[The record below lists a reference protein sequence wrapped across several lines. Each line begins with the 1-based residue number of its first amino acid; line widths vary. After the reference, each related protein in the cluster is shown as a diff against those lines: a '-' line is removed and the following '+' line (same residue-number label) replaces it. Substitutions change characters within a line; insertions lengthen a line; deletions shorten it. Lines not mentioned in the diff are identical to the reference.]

1 MKKSIYLLPLIILM
15 LGACSSVKVVS
26 DMDKTIDFTKLK
38 TYEYYGW
45 ADNSDLILTRF
56 DKERIE
62 GAFKDEFTKRG
73 LEYVEKDG
81 DLVVL
86 LHIIVEDKSR
96 VSANTSGYGNFGY
109 GGGYYGYGPGWGW
122 GGGYGGYG
130 MGMSTTYYDE
140 IDYKVGTLVIDVY
153 HAVDKKLIWESI
165 GTKTVDD
172 NPETRE
178 KSLPKSIAKIMAPYP
193 VAPIKE

>member
-1 MKKSIYLLPLIILM
+1 MKKSIYFLPLIILIIN
-15 LGACSSVKVVS
+15 ACSTVKVTS
-26 DMDKTIDFTKLK
+26 DRDKTVDFTKFK
-38 TYEYYGW
+38 TYEYFGW
-45 ADNSDLILTRF
+45 ADNSDRILTRF

-86 LHIIVEDKSR
+86 LHIVVEDKSR
-96 VSANTSGYGNFGY
+96 VSANTTHYGGY

-122 GGGYGGYG
+122 GPGYG
-130 MGMSTTYYDE
+130 MGMTTTYYDE

-153 HAVDKKLIWESI
+153 HASDKKLIWESI

-178 KSLPKSIAKIMAPYP
+178 KNLPKTIAAIMAPYP
-193 VAPIKE
+193 VTPR

>member
-15 LGACSSVKVVS
+15 LSACSSVKVTS
-26 DMDKTIDFTKLK
+26 DRDKSVDFTQFK
-38 TYEYYGW
+38 TFEYYGW
-45 ADNSDLILTRF
+45 ADNSDRILNRF

-62 GAFKDEFTKRG
+62 SAFGDEFKKRG

-96 VSANTSGYGNFGY
+96 VSANTTHYGGY

-122 GGGYGGYG
+122 GPGYG

-153 HAVDKKLIWESI
+153 HAAEKKLIWESI
-165 GTKTVDD
+165 GSKTVDD

-178 KSLPKSIAKIMAPYP
+178 KSLPKSIAAIMAPYP
-193 VAPIKE
+193 VPPVKEPR

>member
-1 MKKSIYLLPLIILM
+1 MKKSIYFLPLIILIIN
-15 LGACSSVKVVS
+15 ACSTVKVTS
-26 DMDKTIDFTKLK
+26 DRDKTVDFTKFK
-38 TYEYYGW
+38 TFEYFGW
-45 ADNSDLILTRF
+45 ADNSDRILSRF

-86 LHIIVEDKSR
+86 LHIVVEDKSK
-96 VSANTSGYGNFGY
+96 VSANTTHYGGY

-122 GGGYGGYG
+122 GPGYG
-130 MGMSTTYYDE
+130 MGMTTTYYDE

-153 HAVDKKLIWESI
+153 HASDKKLIWESI

-178 KSLPKSIAKIMAPYP
+178 KNLPKTIAAIMAPYP
-193 VAPIKE
+193 VTPR

>member
-1 MKKSIYLLPLIILM
+1 MKKSIYFLPLIILIIN
-15 LGACSSVKVVS
+15 ACSTVKVTS
-26 DMDKTIDFTKLK
+26 DRDKTVDFTKFK
-38 TYEYYGW
+38 TFEYFGW
-45 ADNSDLILTRF
+45 ADNSDRILSRF

-86 LHIIVEDKSR
+86 LHIVVEDKSK
-96 VSANTSGYGNFGY
+96 VSANTTHYGGY

-122 GGGYGGYG
+122 GPGYG
-130 MGMSTTYYDE
+130 MGMTTTYYDE

-153 HAVDKKLIWESI
+153 HASDKKLIWESI

-178 KSLPKSIAKIMAPYP
+178 KNIPKTIAAIMAPYP
-193 VAPIKE
+193 VTPR

>member
-1 MKKSIYLLPLIILM
+1 MKKLIYLLPLIILM
-15 LGACSSVKVVS
+15 LGACSTVKVTS
-26 DMDKTIDFTKLK
+26 DMDKTVDFTKFK
-38 TYEYYGW
+38 TYEYFGW
-45 ADNSDLILTRF
+45 ADNSDRILTRF

-73 LEYVEKDG
+73 LEYVEKGG

-96 VSANTSGYGNFGY
+96 VSANTTHYGGY

-122 GGGYGGYG
+122 GPGMGMG

-153 HAVDKKLIWESI
+153 HAVDKKLIWESV

-178 KSLPKSIAKIMAPYP
+178 KSLPKSIAAIMAPYP
-193 VAPIKE
+193 VSPIKEPR

>member
-1 MKKSIYLLPLIILM
+1 MKKSIYFLPLIILIIN
-15 LGACSSVKVVS
+15 ACSTVKVTS
-26 DMDKTIDFTKLK
+26 DRDKTVDFTKFK
-38 TYEYYGW
+38 TYEYFGW
-45 ADNSDLILTRF
+45 ADNSDRILSRF

-73 LEYVEKDG
+73 LEYVEKNG

-86 LHIIVEDKSR
+86 LHIVVEDKSR
-96 VSANTSGYGNFGY
+96 VSANTAHYGGY

-122 GGGYGGYG
+122 GPGYG
-130 MGMSTTYYDE
+130 MGMTTTYYDE

-153 HAVDKKLIWESI
+153 HASDKKLIWESI

-178 KSLPKSIAKIMAPYP
+178 KNLPKTIAAIMAPYP
-193 VAPIKE
+193 VTPR